1 MRALSP
7 HVESD
12 VVLLAG
18 VAVVFDRIVLNDGGR
33 LIQVKSGLLTQYS
46 GILLAF
52 PGTAQDGRPWLFTNK
67 DRCERVA
74 PSLFCPN

>member
-7 HVESD
+7 QVEGD

-18 VAVVFDRIVLNDGGR
+18 VAEVFDRIVLNDGGR

-52 PGTAQDGRPWLFTNK
+52 PGTAQDM
-67 DRCERVA
+67 DI
-74 PSLFCPN
+74 